1 MSSIHDA
8 LRRAER
14 EREIR
19 LSVATDS
26 LVPSGSRH
34 RKRVKLWVPAAVT
47 AAVICLAPALYSWLD
62 SETPRRGGHGKPN
75 VPRKEASIDG
85 TSLVP
90 EPVHSMA
97 AEADP
102 EEGLKLFRMGR
113 VMHRTGRLQEA
124 RSLYEEALS
133 ISPALVEAK
142 NNLGVVLLS
151 LKDYSS
157 AEKAFL
163 DVIGHRPDY
172 VDSQYNLACL
182 YSLTGRMDEAL
193 SALTHAVE
201 LDPEA
206 LEWALMDKD
215 LGALREAPG
224 FHQLVEGRTGSD
236 Q

>member
-26 LVPSGSRH
+26 LVPSSSRH

-62 SETPRRGGHGKPN
+62 SGTPRGDHRKPN

-133 ISPALVEAK
+133 ISSDLVEAK

-201 LDPEA
+201 LDPDA

-215 LGALREAPG
+215 LAALREAPG
-224 FHQLVEGRTGSD
+224 FLELVEGRGGSE